1 MNKKLELAELFLEK
15 KENRKA
21 MEIFSELITSE
32 LPKKEMSRAMSG
44 LENVF

>member
-1 MNKKLELAELFLEK
+1 
-15 KENRKA
+15 

-44 LENVF
+44 SRKVSFRIEQIRGT